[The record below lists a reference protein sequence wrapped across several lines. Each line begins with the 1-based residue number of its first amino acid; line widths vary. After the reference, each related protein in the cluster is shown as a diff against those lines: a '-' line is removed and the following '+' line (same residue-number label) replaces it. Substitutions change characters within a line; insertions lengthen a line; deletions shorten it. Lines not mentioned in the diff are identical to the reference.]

1 MGSSRF
7 DRWAILLGVFLY
19 KGGMALW
26 TAGFYFLIYY
36 LLALSITC
44 IRAEVGPPTHEMFV
58 IHPREFLISVLGSR
72 RISSPS
78 LTMMSLYYTFNRG
91 GRAHPM
97 PHTLEGFKLSNT
109 AKMCSV
115 PFLFW
120 P

>member
-36 LLALSITC
+36 LLALSITR
-44 IRAEVGPPTHEMFV
+44 IRAEVGPPTYEMFV
-58 IHPREFLISVLGSR
+58 IRPRQFLISVLGSR

-78 LTMMSLYYTFNRG
+78 LTMMSLYYTFNRE
-91 GRAHPM
+91 GRTHPM